1 MLRYQSNKIFLV
13 KDSLQISG
21 FGEKIQSRSVKAIKY
36 YMTKKPY
43 LSRVYKLKGD
53 FLTFPAFRM

>member
-13 KDSLQISG
+13 KVSLQIGG

-36 YMTKKPY
+36 YRSKKPY
-43 LSRVYKLKGD
+43 FSCIYNLTED
-53 FLTFPAFRM
+53 FLTFLAF